1 MLYERFICN
10 VSANKLLIYLAAVK
24 VTHCVIY
31 HITEHFVTLTTSKFK
46 LPLTLPERTTYTES
60 STDNLM
66 LCINRKLIHSCFVRS
81 RNNYTHLFCLLVCV
95 EILNCLYEQE
105 GILHAHAWILWTTM
119 AWAHQFWWREIEN
132 SRKGT
137 VLLKAIS
144 FVLWIPYFPTKNI
157 LYDKNRT
164 FSTRVFHL

>member
-1 MLYERFICN
+1 M
-10 VSANKLLIYLAAVK
+10 
-24 VTHCVIY
+24 
-31 HITEHFVTLTTSKFK
+31 TLTTSKFK

-81 RNNYTHLFCLLVCV
+81 RNDYTHLFCLLVCV

-105 GILHAHAWILWTTM
+105 GILHAHAYILWTTM

-132 SRKGT
+132 SRTGT
-137 VLLKAIS
+137 VVLKAIS
-144 FVLWIPYFPTKNI
+144 FVLWIPYFLTKNI
-157 LYDKNRT
+157 LYDKNLT
-164 FSTRVFHL
+164 FSTRVFHCRFFRSRFSWPYKDFQDSTPKSHVPV